1 MTARIKHI
9 KHITLGMFTGVVAAV
24 WLFWGIIFSIPK
36 TTILLSIGALFLLML
51 IIAENIN
58 FVFSFLITF
67 LIASF
72 LLFFIL
78 DAKLPKTPEPKPEP
92 PFPPPSE
99 IIKTEIILPSF

>member
-1 MTARIKHI
+1 MRARIRYI
-9 KHITLGMFTGVVAAV
+9 ALGIFTGLIAAGCLV
-24 WLFWGIIFSIPK
+24 LGIIFSIPK
-36 TTILLSIGALFLLML
+36 TTILLNIGALFLLML
-51 IIAENIN
+51 IIAEKNIN